1 MRRLLVVLSV
11 AATLLV
17 APQVAAA
24 SARAIQFG
32 DCGLGDGFQCGR
44 LAVPTDWANP
54 ASSQI
59 QLFVERRAGAVQP
72 ARSALIALAGG
83 PGQSA
88 TPFADPF
95 AQALAAALPTHDL
108 VVYDQRGTGRSGFL
122 TCPQAEHSAT
132 TIAAFASQCASEL
145 GPTRVNYSTRD
156 TVDDIEALRQA
167 LGVDKVSIFG
177 VSYGTYVAQ
186 LYARRYPAHTES
198 LILDSV
204 VPPTGVDPFDRT
216 EYRSMRE
223 ELRTLCAGSRCRGIT
238 KDALADA
245 TEIAKRASTTGV
257 PFTLVDPSSGHPLQL
272 RMGSS
277 IFYQLFVEGLP
288 FDEVTRAR
296 LPAALVSALHGD
308 GAPLGQV
315 ISSLIGPTAS
325 DADPTSMSDAL
336 NLATFCSDTTFP
348 WASVDPLQTRQAKAL
363 AVLRGFSPSDFLP
376 FPREAILTTGVF
388 NECLGWPS
396 ADPVQVPGPAPDVP
410 VLVLS
415 GRDDTLTPY
424 EDALTTAKQFP
435 RATVVRVPNTGHSV
449 VTTAPGE
456 AGVCVQAAL
465 ASFLAGTPVAACAVS
480 APDVLPTRVDPA
492 ALAALPAT
500 GAKGLPG
507 KTATAALRT
516 VQDTLLTIFSRET
529 LTGLRG
535 GLIRGTTSE
544 YTLSNVVFVP
554 GVVVNGTVDWESG
567 TAQLRIGGKGA
578 HGTLSV
584 VRGVGVSGRL
594 GGKAIQAGAASVRF
608 GTRLAAAPSARG
620 LTLATL
626 RTPSLALL
634 G

>member
-11 AATLLV
+11 VATVLV
-17 APQVAAA
+17 APQIA
-24 SARAIQFG
+24 SAAGTIQFG

-54 ASSQI
+54 ASPPI
-59 QLFVERRAGAVQP
+59 QLFVERRQGVTQP
-72 ARSALIALAGG
+72 ARAALIALAGG

-88 TPFADPF
+88 TPFAHPF
-95 AQALAAALPTHDL
+95 AQALAAALPNHDL

-122 TCPQAEHSAT
+122 TCPHAESGAT
-132 TIAAFASQCASEL
+132 TNNDYASQCATEI
-145 GPTRVNYSTRD
+145 GPTRGDYSTRD

-204 VPPTGVDPFDRT
+204 VPPSGVDPFDRT
-216 EYRSMRE
+216 SYRAIKT
-223 ELRTLCAGSRCRGIT
+223 ELQTLCAGGRCRGIT

-245 TEIAKRASTTGV
+245 AELAKRAYTTGV
-257 PFTLVDPSSGHPLQL
+257 PVTLIDPASGRPVPV

-277 IFYQLFVEGLP
+277 IFFQLFEEGLP
-288 FDEVTRAR
+288 FDEVSRAR
-296 LPAALVSALHGD
+296 LPAALVSALAGD
-308 GAPLGQV
+308 GYPLGQI
-315 ISSLIGPTAS
+315 ISSLIGPTSS
-325 DADPTSMSDAL
+325 DADPTSMSNAL
-336 NLATFCSDTTFP
+336 NLATFCSDTSFP
-348 WASVDPLQTRQAKAL
+348 WASVDSLQTREAKIVT
-363 AVLRGFSPSDFLP
+363 VLKGLSTDAFLP
-376 FPREAILTTGVF
+376 FPRDSLLAIGSF
-388 NECLGWPS
+388 NECLAWPS
-396 ADPVQVPGPAPDVP
+396 TDPVQVAGPAPDVP

-424 EDALTTAKQFP
+424 EDALTVASQFP
-435 RATVVRVPNTGHSV
+435 HATVVRVPNTGHSV
-449 VTTAPGE
+449 VTTAPGD

-465 ASFLAGTPVAACAVS
+465 ASFLAGTPVADCAASGPNV
-480 APDVLPTRVDPA
+480 APRPVDPA
-492 ALAALPAT
+492 TLAAVSAT

-516 VQDTLLTIFSRET
+516 VQDTLLTLFSRGT

-535 GLIRGTTSE
+535 GLIHGTTSE

-567 TAQLRIGGKGA
+567 TAKLRLTGRGA
-578 HGTLSV
+578 HGTLNV

-594 GGKAIQAGAASVRF
+594 GGKAIHAGAGAVRF
-608 GTRLAAAPSARG
+608 GTRLSAVSSTRG
-620 LTLATL
+620 LAFATL

>member
-11 AATLLV
+11 VATVLV

-24 SARAIQFG
+24 SAGTIQFG

-44 LAVPTDWANP
+44 LAVPTDWTNP
-54 ASSQI
+54 ASPPI
-59 QLFVERRAGAVQP
+59 QLFVERKQGAAQP

-95 AQALAAALPTHDL
+95 AQALAAALPNHDL

-122 TCPQAEHSAT
+122 TCPQAENSAT
-132 TIAAFASQCASEL
+132 TNNAYASQCATEL
-145 GPTRVNYSTRD
+145 GPTRRNYSTRD

-216 EYRSMRE
+216 SYRAIKA
-223 ELRTLCAGSRCRGIT
+223 ELQTLCAGGRCRGIT
-238 KDALADA
+238 NDALADA
-245 TEIAKRASTTGV
+245 TELADSAYRTGV
-257 PFTLVDPSSGHPLQL
+257 PFTLIDPANGHPEQL
-272 RMGSS
+272 RMGAS
-277 IFYQLFVEGLP
+277 IFFELFEEGLP
-288 FDEVTRAR
+288 FDEVSRAR
-296 LPAALVSALHGD
+296 LPAALVSALRGD
-308 GAPLGQV
+308 GYPLGQI
-315 ISSLIGPTAS
+315 ISSLIGPSAS
-325 DADPTSMSDAL
+325 DADRTSMSNAL

-348 WASVDPLQTRQAKAL
+348 WAAADPLQTRQEKAVT
-363 AVLRGFSPSDFLP
+363 VLRGLATDAFLP
-376 FPREAILTTGVF
+376 FPRGAVVLTGAF
-388 NECLGWPS
+388 NECLAWPS
-396 ADPVQVPGPAPDVP
+396 TDPVLVDGPAPDVP
-410 VLVLS
+410 VLILS

-424 EDALTTAKQFP
+424 EDALTVAKQFP
-435 RATVVRVPNTGHSV
+435 RATVVRVANTGHSV
-449 VTTAPGE
+449 VTTAPGD
-456 AGVCVQAAL
+456 AGVCVQTAL
-465 ASFLAGTPVAACAVS
+465 ASFLAGTPVADCAAS
-480 APDVLPTRVDPA
+480 APNVPPTAVDPVS
-492 ALAALPAT
+492 LAALPAT
-500 GAKGLPG
+500 GAKGLAG

-516 VQDTLLTIFSRET
+516 VQDTLLTLFSRGT

-535 GLIRGTTSE
+535 GLLRGTTSE

-554 GVVVNGTVDWESG
+554 GVVVSGTVDWESG
-567 TAQLRIGGKGA
+567 TAQLRVTGKGA

-584 VRGVGVSGRL
+584 VRGVGVAGKL
-594 GGKAIQAGAASVRF
+594 GGKPIHAGAAAVRF
-608 GTRLAAAPSARG
+608 ETRLSTLSSPRG
-620 LTLATL
+620 LTFATL